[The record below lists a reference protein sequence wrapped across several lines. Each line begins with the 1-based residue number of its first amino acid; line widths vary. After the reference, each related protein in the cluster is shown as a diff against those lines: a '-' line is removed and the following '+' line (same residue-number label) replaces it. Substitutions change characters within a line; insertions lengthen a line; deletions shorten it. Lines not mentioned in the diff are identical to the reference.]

1 MLSVNQLLSIK
12 SRMLLA
18 AETAERV
25 ANNQGEPVELNEEEY
40 QIVMSSLLS
49 LKSDARAVLAE
60 VDILRGMITGSY
72 EHLFL
77 KEEEEDE
84 DVGNN
89 VEAVE
94 QQESEPSSEGEQ
106 LEPAAT
112 GSPVRPRRSNRKKST
127 RSKSTRNKGASKK
140 DS

>member
-25 ANNQGEPVELNEEEY
+25 ANNQGDPVELNEEEY
-40 QIVMSSLLS
+40 QLVMVSLLS

-77 KEEEEDE
+77 KEEETNAVSGN
-84 DVGNN
+84 DV
-89 VEAVE
+89 EPTE
-94 QQESEPSSEGEQ
+94 PEESEPSSEGEQ
-106 LEPAAT
+106 PEPAAT
-112 GSPVRPRRSNRKKST
+112 SGSVRPRRANRKKGT
-127 RSKSTRNKGASKK
+127 RPKSTRNKGASKK
-140 DS
+140 D

>member
-25 ANNQGEPVELNEEEY
+25 ANNQGDPVELNEEEY
-40 QIVMSSLLS
+40 QLVMASLLS

-77 KEEEEDE
+77 KEEETNEVSGN
-84 DVGNN
+84 DV
-89 VEAVE
+89 EPTE
-94 QQESEPSSEGEQ
+94 PEESEPSSEGEQ
-106 LEPAAT
+106 PEPAAT
-112 GSPVRPRRSNRKKST
+112 SGSVRPRRANRKKGT
-127 RSKSTRNKGASKK
+127 RSKSSRNKGASKK
-140 DS
+140 D